1 MDLSA
6 ILKELSDRASR
17 YSINLNGQ
25 IDLDLRKDPLH
36 GGTALVYRG
45 ILRRDGAKIAVKT
58 FRFGPAGDTDSL
70 KVVVGPQTALCVDLS
85 I

>member
-25 IDLDLRKDPLH
+25 IDLDLGMHPLH
-36 GGTALVYRG
+36 GGTAWVYRG

-58 FRFGPAGDTDSL
+58 FRCGPPGDIDSL
-70 KVVVGPQTALCVDLS
+70 KVAVGAQTALWVDFS